1 MNAARVGAWESRSCP
16 RCGTCACSWR
26 RPGCSPATWPTIA
39 GRGWRPS
46 SGGRWRKWSS
56 RGVTTW
62 RCPGGGRDAPT
73 LQHLRRGAQVPV
85 LLHDGG
91 ARRDGLPR
99 LGEGRHLRRGRGGGN
114 VRGRTH
120 HARPVPSMGSL
131 FGPPSVLRRVPHC
144 RAGPWVSHSPRLR
157 HEAASSRRADSARR
171 ILSTGTRGTK
181 YGDPGYKVRGPGVQS
196 TGTRGTKYETTLKNP
211 DLLVFLV
218 VSQSA
223 LLFLLI
229 YFILLQK
236 GLRLWG

>member
-1 MNAARVGAWESRSCP
+1 VNATRVGAWESRSCP
-16 RCGTCACSWR
+16 RYGTCACSWR

-46 SGGRWRKWSS
+46 LDGRWRKWSS

-62 RCPGGGRDAPT
+62 RCPGGAMAEPDVMVYPDSGKV
-73 LQHLRRGAQVPV
+73 GIF
-85 LLHDGG
+85 GG
-91 ARRDGLPR
+91 ARWWRCSRTDPPWATRTLYGLPFR
-99 LGEGRHLRRGRGGGN
+99 
-114 VRGRTH
+114 
-120 HARPVPSMGSL
+120 
-131 FGPPSVLRRVPHC
+131 PPSVLRRVPHR
-144 RAGPWVSHSPRLR
+144 RAGPWVSHSARSR
-157 HEAASSRRADSARR
+157 HEAASSRRADSARQ

-196 TGTRGTKYETTLKNP
+196 TGTRGTKYETTLKTP